1 MMGFLPPSLWYSI
14 PHMSYKKYDSSRAE
28 LVYSTAYHKV
38 KNSSLMTT
46 SIDSSKKRVTTK
58 PTKMVEFS
66 MWNRRFVKPISW
78 ASDLSKV
85 GIIFNIIEI

>member
-1 MMGFLPPSLWYSI
+1 
-14 PHMSYKKYDSSRAE
+14 MSYKFDSSRVE

-38 KNSSLMTT
+38 KNTNLMTT
-46 SIDSSKKRVTTK
+46 STDSSKRRVTTTK
-58 PTKMVEFS
+58 PTKMVEFY

-85 GIIFNIIEI
+85 GIHFNIIEI